1 MKSASIFRIVIGL
14 YLVLFFAYMFLPL
27 IFMTIIAFNAND
39 IPQITPWKG
48 FTLMWFGELAKD
60 DQMWSALWNS
70 FIVAFSVVA
79 ISVPIGLGGALL
91 LTRLQF
97 KARNFLYGV
106 LVSPILTP
114 GIILGISTFLF
125 WDSYLNI
132 PGGLWTAILGQSTF
146 ISSYCMLLIMSRAQ
160 RFDLTQEEAAF
171 DLGATHRQVFWKI
184 TLPFLKP
191 ALISSMALAFMQSF
205 DNYNTTLFA
214 IGVEQTLPIYI
225 GTKLRSFISP
235 AMNALAVIFIILTVI
250 GAVVYEVRRRRE
262 MIKAGV
268 KITPEPAAQVIR
280 M

>member
-1 MKSASIFRIVIGL
+1 MKSSKSIFRIVTGL
-14 YLVLFFAYMFLPL
+14 YLALFFAYMFLPL

-60 DQMWSALWNS
+60 EQMWSALWNS

-97 KARNFLYGV
+97 KARNFVYGV

-125 WDSYLNI
+125 WDSYMNI

-146 ISSYCMLLIMSRAQ
+146 ISTYCMLLIMSRAQ

-184 TLPFLKP
+184 TLPFLRP

-235 AMNALAVIFIILTVI
+235 AMNALAVVFIVLTII
-250 GAVVYEVRRRRE
+250 GAIVYEYRRRRE

-268 KITPEPAAQVIR
+268 KIAPEPAA
-280 M
+280 